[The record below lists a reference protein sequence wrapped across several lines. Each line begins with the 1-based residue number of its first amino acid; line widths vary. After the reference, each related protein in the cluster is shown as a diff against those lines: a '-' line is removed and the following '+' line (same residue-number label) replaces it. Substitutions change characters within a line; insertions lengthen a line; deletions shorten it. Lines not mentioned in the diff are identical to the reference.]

1 MTTPTWI
8 VYVFNQYERAMRR
21 IGVVW
26 LWDHICNALFGPFR
40 RCARRRRAAQL
51 HELADMLAGISP
63 SRSAELHKL
72 ADR

>member
-26 LWDHICNALFGPFR
+26 LWDHICNALFGPFQR
-40 RCARRRRAAQL
+40 YARRRRTAQL
-51 HELADMLAGISP
+51 HELADMVAEISP
-63 SRSAELHKL
+63 SHSAELRKL

>member
-8 VYVFNQYERAMRR
+8 VYVFDQYERAMRR

-26 LWDHICNALFGPFR
+26 LWDQGTGMMFGPFQR
-40 RCARRRRAAQL
+40 YARRRRAAQL
-51 HELADMLAGISP
+51 HELADMVAEISP
-63 SRSAELHKL
+63 SHSAELRKL